1 MKSER
6 LNWFL
11 TVGANVGVILGL
23 VFLAI
28 QIYQSTL
35 ATQATLHLDL
45 VSYGRENAELL
56 ASDDELAEIVV
67 RGQLD
72 PEALSPVERE
82 RFLIFTTWR
91 MTVWETAFLNWDT
104 GVIDDRFWDQFD
116 AWYSAIVRSA
126 PGYRIWWAES
136 RHGFDPEFREHVDSI
151 LTSDASRLK

>member
-45 VSYGRENAELL
+45 VTYGRENAELL
-56 ASDDELAEIVV
+56 ASDDELAEIVL
-67 RGQLD
+67 RGEEDLTS
-72 PEALSPVERE
+72 LSPVERE

-104 GVIDDRFWDQFD
+104 GVVDDRYWNQFD
-116 AWYSAIVRSA
+116 AWYSEMVRSR
-126 PGYRIWWAES
+126 PGYREWWVETRFA
-136 RHGFDPEFREHVDSI
+136 FDPIFREHVDS
-151 LTSDASRLK
+151 LVGSAL